1 MSARLRDFLSRWQ
14 WRLLLGL
21 LLFALFFEAVR
32 STEFSTPHAQFVS
45 YLLFGAIF
53 IATGAAA
60 NVQNWFRIISWLV
73 LATWLLFSLFRISGT
88 TSLLAATSALT
99 GLIVFGCLVITFAEV
114 TRRQA
119 ADVDTIFGAIFG
131 YFLMALTWGLFYEQ
145 MESIR
150 PGSFVVEG
158 GGPTISTFFYF
169 SLVTITTLGFGDI
182 LPMSPLTRLAA
193 GVEAAI
199 GTLYV
204 AIFIGRIVT
213 QSHR

>member
-1 MSARLRDFLSRWQ
+1 MSASLREFLPRWQ

-32 STEFSTPHAQFVS
+32 TTEFNSPHAEFIS

-53 IATGAAA
+53 VGTGAAA
-60 NVQNWFRIISWLV
+60 SVRNWVRLTSWLILV
-73 LATWLLFSLFRISGT
+73 TWLLFSLFRISGA

-99 GLIVFGCLVITFAEV
+99 AVIVFGCLVITFTEV
-114 TRRQA
+114 TRRDS
-119 ADVDTIFGAIFG
+119 ADLDTIFGAIFG
-131 YFLMALTWGLFYEQ
+131 YFLMALSWGLFYEQ
-145 MESIR
+145 MESVR
-150 PGSFVVEG
+150 PGSFILEG
-158 GGPTISTFFYF
+158 GGSTISSFFYF

-182 LPMSPLTRLAA
+182 LPTTPLTRLAA

-213 QSHR
+213 QSRR